1 VLGETTNT
9 SSAVLKVQ
17 TLLRLDESLRQSLA
31 SVYDGRL
38 DSVIESLGGMGPRY
52 YFRLNDLAGSQ
63 LDTLESMRNGGL
75 EAGSHERVIDAG
87 YLPVREST
95 IPLNEMRVEADRF
108 AAEAVMQGA
117 HLYARGVRNCKKLKA
132 GMSVTVV
139 DPSGTPVGSGIA
151 RQSETSILRYHQGIA
166 VEILHS
172 RFLLPHM
179 RETSWYEAGLIHLQ
193 SLPAMVTCQVLDPKP
208 DEIIVDLNCAPAGK
222 MSYLCQLT
230 KNKARIIG
238 FDRNVEKIGKARE
251 HLERLRCENYQLI
264 AHDSRYAHLDYKFN
278 ADRVLVDPPCT
289 GLGVM
294 PRLSIITTKRDIEN
308 LSSYQK
314 QFMTTAAALV
324 KEGGTVV
331 YSVCTVTGEE
341 CEEVATFAE
350 EKLGLVKVAA
360 NPIVGRAGLDPEKLT
375 QRFDPE
381 LDGAGYFIAKFVKR

>member
-95 IPLNEMRVEADRF
+95 VPLNEMRVEADRF

-132 GMSVTVV
+132 GMSATVV

-151 RQSETSILRYHQGIA
+151 RQ
-166 VEILHS
+166 
-172 RFLLPHM
+172 
-179 RETSWYEAGLIHLQ
+179 
-193 SLPAMVTCQVLDPKP
+193 
-208 DEIIVDLNCAPAGK
+208 
-222 MSYLCQLT
+222 
-230 KNKARIIG
+230 
-238 FDRNVEKIGKARE
+238 
-251 HLERLRCENYQLI
+251 
-264 AHDSRYAHLDYKFN
+264 
-278 ADRVLVDPPCT
+278 
-289 GLGVM
+289 
-294 PRLSIITTKRDIEN
+294 RDQ
-308 LSSYQK
+308 Y
-314 QFMTTAAALV
+314 
-324 KEGGTVV
+324 
-331 YSVCTVTGEE
+331 
-341 CEEVATFAE
+341 
-350 EKLGLVKVAA
+350 
-360 NPIVGRAGLDPEKLT
+360 P
-375 QRFDPE
+375 
-381 LDGAGYFIAKFVKR
+381 